1 MMMMMM
7 AVVGVDLVR
16 FGYDCQDPWQ
26 HDDQWFSTN
35 EETTTSRIAA
45 SFFSSSLLCGCVHLS
60 LSSLLAMLAL
70 VVCHDVYFRSWKQR
84 GV

>member
-1 MMMMMM
+1 MMMMMMM

-35 EETTTSRIAA
+35 EETTTSRIAP
-45 SFFSSSLLCGCVHLS
+45 SFFRLLCCVVVRVPITL
-60 LSSLLAMLAL
+60 LSSCYVGFGRMSRRLL
-70 VVCHDVYFRSWKQR
+70 
-84 GV
+84 